1 MVKILITGANFHG
14 KGAASMLVSTSQM
27 LKSLMP
33 DAEIVVSSK
42 NLEFDSTRGRK
53 YGLRFFDSNLR
64 HGIIFFSALLRMLRE
79 LAKADLVVDLS
90 GFSFTDHFR
99 MFGLFGPPSFDIL
112 LSKLLGRRVAMYS
125 QAMGPF
131 KSRWVRLSAR
141 LFLQRANLIV
151 VRGEIT
157 KDYLREIGI
166 EKQVYVHA
174 DSAFLLQPASAE
186 RVDEIM
192 FNESFS
198 KEEDAL
204 LVGISVNAR
213 IYERC
218 DPLGS
223 ENTYVALMAQ
233 ITDYLAEKTGAKVV
247 FIPYEISTRGYDDKS
262 IAREI
267 YEIVENKRSI
277 KLIENEYSAEEAKA
291 LIGNLDLF
299 IGCRFHSVVASTSVL
314 VPTIAIAWSHKYYE
328 TMKMLGQE
336 KYVCHFREISLSH
349 LTRLIED
356 MLKNREQIKKD
367 LKARVK
373 KAKHSALESAK
384 LIKNLLCPQ
393 D

>member
-1 MVKILITGANFHG
+1 MVKIVITGANFLG

-42 NLEFDSTRGRK
+42 SPEFDSSRGRK

-64 HGIIFFSALLRMLRE
+64 HGIIFFSTFLRMLRE
-79 LAKADLVVDLS
+79 LVNADLVMDLS
-90 GFSFTDHFR
+90 GFSFTDHFGA
-99 MFGLFGPPSFDIL
+99 FGLIGTPNFDIL
-112 LSKLLGRRVAMYS
+112 LSEVLGKRVVMYS

-131 KSRWVRLSAR
+131 KARWVRLSAR
-141 LFLQRANLIV
+141 LFLRRANLIV

-157 KDYLREIGI
+157 KNYLREIGI

-174 DSAFLLQPASAE
+174 DSAFRLQPASAE
-186 RVDEIM
+186 KADEIM
-192 FNESFS
+192 VNESLS
-198 KEEDAL
+198 KGEDEL
-204 LVGISVNAR
+204 LIGISVNAR

-218 DPLGS
+218 DPLDS
-223 ENTYVALMAQ
+223 ENTYVTLMAQ
-233 ITDYLAEKTGAKVV
+233 ITDYLTEEIGAKVV
-247 FIPYEISTRGYDDKS
+247 FIPYEVSMRGYDDKS
-262 IAREI
+262 VAREI
-267 YEIVENKRSI
+267 YKTAKSKHRI

-328 TMKMLGQE
+328 TMKILGQE
-336 KYVCHFREISLSH
+336 KYVCHFREMSLSH

-356 MLKNREQIKKD
+356 VLDNREQIKKD
-367 LKARVK
+367 LKAQVE
-373 KAKHSALESAK
+373 KAMQSALESAK
-384 LIKNLLCPQ
+384 LIKNLLSP
-393 D
+393 